1 LFIHFLKTTFKGEKT
16 MTLVKFNNRNNALIP
31 GVNDVFESIFND
43 SFLSDRMVTRVPA
56 VNISESADHYHIE
69 LAAPGLKKQDFKIS
83 IADNVLNISVEL
95 QTDQNTNDRKYN
107 KREYSYSSFVRSFT
121 LPELADQ
128 GNVQAA
134 YENGV
139 LKIDVAK
146 KEEAKTV
153 SRQIELK

>member
-1 LFIHFLKTTFKGEKT
+1 
-16 MTLVKFNNRNNALIP
+16 MTLVKFNRDNGKALMP
-31 GVNDVFESIFND
+31 GVNDIFESIFND
-43 SFLSDRMVTRVPA
+43 TFFSDRMVTRVPA
-56 VNISESADHYHIE
+56 VNISESGDHYHIE
-69 LAAPGLKKQDFKIS
+69 LAAPGLKKQDFKI
-83 IADNVLNISVEL
+83 NVDRDQLSISVE
-95 QTDQNTNDRKYN
+95 QQSENNDRKYN

-128 GNVQAA
+128 DRIEAA
-134 YENGV
+134 YEDGV